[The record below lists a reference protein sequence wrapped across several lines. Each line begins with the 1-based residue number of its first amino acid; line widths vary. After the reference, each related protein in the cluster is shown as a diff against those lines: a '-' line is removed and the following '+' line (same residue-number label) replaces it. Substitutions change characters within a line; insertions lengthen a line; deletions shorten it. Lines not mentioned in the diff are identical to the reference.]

1 MRTRVWLLLLFCY
14 SHCSV
19 AQSGFQEGQLRIG
32 VVKSKIVNSVHAKYE
47 GINRLC
53 IGFYI
58 EKRHTDKPLSIIT
71 GLEIIGKGSNVL
83 YGERV
88 DFQYLSARISP
99 QWNYKNIYFSTGIY
113 AAYLYSVES
122 NTPSASRFITI
133 EKIKNLD
140 FGICIGP
147 GYRLFRF
154 LNIGI
159 LYDIGLANIYVNK
172 TFGANGSFANVNY
185 HNRSWLFYVGAT
197 YRF

>member
-1 MRTRVWLLLLFCY
+1 MATLIVLLFSLQRSSIRFSRRTT
-14 SHCSV
+14 SHWS
-19 AQSGFQEGQLRIG
+19 
-32 VVKSKIVNSVHAKYE
+32 SKIKNCK
-47 GINRLC
+47 
-53 IGFYI
+53 
-58 EKRHTDKPLSIIT
+58 
-71 GLEIIGKGSNVL
+71 LEIIGKGSNVL

-113 AAYLYSVES
+113 AGYLYSVES

-154 LNIGI
+154 LNIGM
-159 LYDIGLANIYVNK
+159 LYDIGLANIYSNK
-172 TFGANGSFANVNY
+172 TYGANGSVAKIRY
-185 HNRSWLFYVGAT
+185 SNRNWLFYTGAT
-197 YRF
+197 YKF